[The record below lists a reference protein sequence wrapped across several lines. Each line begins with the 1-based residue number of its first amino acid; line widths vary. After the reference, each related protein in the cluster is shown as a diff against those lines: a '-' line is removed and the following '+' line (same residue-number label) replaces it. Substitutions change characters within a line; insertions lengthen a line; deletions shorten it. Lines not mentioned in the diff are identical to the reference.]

1 MIGCWNPVNSCP
13 LGEKVESDFFGSQS
27 AEKLTSQIGLFEA
40 KNWYIYYHTGIA
52 AFLCDNSQAIR

>member
-40 KNWYIYYHTGIA
+40 KN
-52 AFLCDNSQAIR
+52 